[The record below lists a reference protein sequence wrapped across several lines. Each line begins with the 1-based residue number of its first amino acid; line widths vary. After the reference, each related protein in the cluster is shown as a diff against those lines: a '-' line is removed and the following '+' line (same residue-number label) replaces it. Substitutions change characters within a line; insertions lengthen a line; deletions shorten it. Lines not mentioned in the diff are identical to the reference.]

1 MIKPKYSC
9 HYCNKEYTRK
19 MYYDRH
25 LVCCQMIHMSKR
37 EKQLDIQENYDTP
50 STRDLYL
57 IIQELS
63 SKCIRFEKKIK
74 ELENTI
80 YSNST
85 NIQPLNVLNSHEEL
99 EKVDNN
105 IVYDEWIN
113 SLIVTEEHLQT
124 VFERNI
130 IEAYKDIIL
139 NKSIKTKEVFCSS
152 RIKQNEIYVLTYKN
166 KVKEWVKYTRE
177 DINQIE
183 YCLTKKLMEKFREW
197 EAKNRE
203 RLFSDTYSM
212 NYQNN
217 LNKIMGGKLSRD
229 MIKKNFYDIL
239 FNINKVNF
247 N

>member
-25 LVCCQMIHMSKR
+25 VVCCQMIHLSKR
-37 EKQLDIQENYDTP
+37 EKQLDLQENFDTP
-50 STRDLYL
+50 SRRDLYL

-63 SKCIRFEKKIK
+63 CKCMQFEQKIK
-74 ELENTI
+74 DLENTI

-85 NIQPLNVLNSHEEL
+85 NIQPLRVLNSADEL
-99 EKVDNN
+99 EKIDNN

-113 SLIVTEEHLQT
+113 NICVTENHLQT

-130 IEAYKDIIL
+130 IEAYKDILL
-139 NKSIKTKEVFCSS
+139 NNKAKTKEVFCSS
-152 RIKQNEIYVLTYKN
+152 KIKHNEIYVLTLTDN
-166 KVKEWVKYTRE
+166 IKEWVKYTRE
-177 DINQIE
+177 EINQIE
-183 YCLTKKLMEKFREW
+183 YELTKKLMEKFREW

-203 RLFSDTYSM
+203 RLFSDTYSI

-229 MIKKNFYDIL
+229 TIKKNFYDIL